1 LYKVIL
7 YSTSQGNVP
16 IEKYLENLQEK
27 GKQKDLININ
37 HYIKELKH
45 HGFGLNQRM
54 SNAYKEIDAN
64 NKIYE
69 LRPKKYRIF
78 FIFIKGEDMFVLLHA
93 FTKKS
98 RKTPKK
104 EIKRAIREANDYRER
119 REDG

>member
-1 LYKVIL
+1 MYKVIL